1 MELTQRQKRILAA
14 IVETYAEVASP
25 VGSVGLARIFD
36 VSSATIRNEMAELE
50 KKGYIEQPHTSAG
63 RIPTDKGYRLFVNEL
78 MEKTDI
84 QRPSKV
90 MDTRVKDAGQAD
102 QAIRS
107 AVKTLVEITQNIG
120 LATIGDSLYV
130 RGYTNL
136 FLQPEFS
143 QITAARGVASLLDDL
158 EPWLRETSP
167 DSPLSVYIGQENP
180 IGKASG
186 CSLIIASFASPFS
199 DQSYIGVL
207 GPTRQDYSTVTN
219 LVRHKGLILERSME
233 EYYA

>member
-219 LVRHKGLILERSME
+219 LVRHTGRLLERSME